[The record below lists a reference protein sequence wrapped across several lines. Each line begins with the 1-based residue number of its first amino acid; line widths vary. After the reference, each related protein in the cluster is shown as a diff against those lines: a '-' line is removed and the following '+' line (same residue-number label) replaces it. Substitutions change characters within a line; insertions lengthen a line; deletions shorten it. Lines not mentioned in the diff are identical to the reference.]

1 MNLHIIFQNEHFV
14 VVDKPAGVLTT
25 PPRFQDGRPILGRML
40 EQELGTQ
47 IFPVHRLDYEVSGLV
62 LYALN
67 SRAHSEA
74 NTEFENRRV
83 QKTYQALSE
92 FGASGPAV
100 TKAISV
106 TDLKMNEWM
115 DWKCKVLKGK
125 KRTFESPHGQNSW
138 TKARCDGRDGDLLK
152 WTLMPVTGRSHQL
165 RFDLARHGFPIVG
178 DVLYGAKPA
187 RENEIS
193 LRSISL
199 EFENQ
204 EWKKKFGVPAKFA
217 VPPIF

>member
-40 EQELGTQ
+40 EKELGTQ
-47 IFPVHRLDYEVSGLV
+47 IFPVHRLDFEVSGLV

-67 SRAHSEA
+67 ARAHSEA

-83 QKTYQALSE
+83 QKTYQAISE
-92 FGASGPAV
+92 FGAKGQAV
-100 TKAISV
+100 TKSMSV
-106 TDLKMNEWM
+106 TDLKMGDWM

-125 KRTFESPHGQNSW
+125 KRTFESPHGQSSW
-138 TKARCDGRDGDLLK
+138 TKAKCEKREGDLLH
-152 WTLMPVTGRSHQL
+152 WTLMPITGRSHQL

-187 RENEIS
+187 KENEIS
-193 LRSISL
+193 LRSLSL
-199 EFENQ
+199 EFQ
-204 EWKKKFGVPAKFA
+204 DQSFIKKFSLPSRFSVESLF
-217 VPPIF
+217 